1 MPVARGP
8 GQVYSMGASV
18 DEDAA
23 RKERVLAYMQQQAA
37 EDSYEWESDDS
48 EYRLGSRAVCAA
60 SGVFDVPCIEA
71 LCDSPRMERK
81 SARMM
86 KIETKR

>member
-1 MPVARGP
+1 MPVAWGP

-37 EDSYEWESDDS
+37 EHQAEDSFEWESDDG
-48 EYRLGSRAVCAA
+48 EC
-60 SGVFDVPCIEA
+60 F
-71 LCDSPRMERK
+71 
-81 SARMM
+81 
-86 KIETKR
+86 